1 MPHREEGE
9 GRQGP
14 QDLGQLRE
22 TVVRKQQCIQ
32 AAQLQDAG
40 RQRLQSV
47 EAQVQVGQAAGQVT
61 QASRQSG
68 QGTMEA
74 GTQGAPALAA
84 WKWRRDLWP
93 SELESWFSPDCQR
106 K

>member
-22 TVVRKQQCIQ
+22 MVVRKQQRIQ

-47 EAQVQVGQAAGQVT
+47 EAQVQVGQAG
-61 QASRQSG
+61 
-68 QGTMEA
+68 
-74 GTQGAPALAA
+74 
-84 WKWRRDLWP
+84 
-93 SELESWFSPDCQR
+93 
-106 K
+106 

>member
-1 MPHREEGE
+1 M
-9 GRQGP
+9 
-14 QDLGQLRE
+14 
-22 TVVRKQQCIQ
+22 RKQQHIQ
-32 AAQLQDAG
+32 TAQFQDAG

-47 EAQVQVGQAAGQVT
+47 EAQVQVGQAGQAT
-61 QASRQSG
+61 QAGRQSG

-84 WKWRRDLWP
+84 CKWGRQLWP
-93 SELESWFSPDCQR
+93 SELESWFSPDFQR